1 LFVPATSASHGCLP
15 AYNASLQGPST
26 SSDSQLS
33 AYNASLQVQPTSSD
47 SHTVNPGT
55 GLPIM
60 STFTKPQY
68 TSRVTDGIGDNASTN
83 IRNKILLG
91 EYIDLTR
98 EDDGCKNVD
107 APEPISTTETQASGS
122 TDDLRLQPVTPLSKK
137 KNEKKLV
144 DGKYYTIFCSLQSV

>member
-60 STFTKPQY
+60 STFTQPQY
-68 TSRVTDGIGDNASTN
+68 TSRVTDGIGDNVSNN

-91 EYIDLTR
+91 EYIDLPVLLNNSNSNNTHDNQKIAFING
-98 EDDGCKNVD
+98 ELIVQQKQNAPNITSIETWTD
-107 APEPISTTETQASGS
+107 AFIIYM
-122 TDDLRLQPVTPLSKK
+122 
-137 KNEKKLV
+137 NI
-144 DGKYYTIFCSLQSV
+144 Y